1 MIFRNF
7 WNERNN
13 IFSNFLNGGLEELG
27 LIRSS
32 KIKEYRIILR
42 LSFINFYVLFSLI
55 LKYHK
60 HTTIHTMCTMHR
72 VSRRYFSTTGWISTS
87 ALGKRR
93 GVRRRGRN
101 ERLVLDVCRSFFCFP
116 FLFLPSPTRSRG
128 TVLFRRFYLRGN
140 FKGDGQQTCDPFWH
154 TDDVATPTKTHSLFL
169 SSFRIALAS
178 TTRWTFLLPIVFAR
192 RLLFRNLAFPCL
204 SVNPFLSSPFTPFR
218 SVFRVPTSIFNGP
231 VTLPGNDIRPI
242 FHGIR
247 IPSSIFQCDPRR
259 GLQCFPVLPGKANKR
274 VDRAAWWNANPTC
287 RWKFFWKWKHLNA
300 ARPSN
305 AIRNWNLDVALE
317 GCRGNPVGM
326 WLVRDVG

>member
-32 KIKEYRIILR
+32 KTKEYRIILR

-55 LKYHK
+55 LKYPK
-60 HTTIHTMCTMHR
+60 HTTIHTMHR

-154 TDDVATPTKTHSLFL
+154 TDDVATPAKTYSLSLLLSYCARLYNTLNFSSSHRLRTPPSISKPSLFL
-169 SSFRIALAS
+169 SLSQ
-178 TTRWTFLLPIVFAR
+178 P
-192 RLLFRNLAFPCL
+192 LFIL
-204 SVNPFLSSPFTPFR
+204 SVHPFSFGIPCPNVHFQWPCH
-218 SVFRVPTSIFNGP
+218 
-231 VTLPGNDIRPI
+231 VTR
-242 FHGIR
+242 
-247 IPSSIFQCDPRR
+247 
-259 GLQCFPVLPGKANKR
+259 
-274 VDRAAWWNANPTC
+274 
-287 RWKFFWKWKHLNA
+287 
-300 ARPSN
+300 
-305 AIRNWNLDVALE
+305 
-317 GCRGNPVGM
+317 
-326 WLVRDVG
+326 